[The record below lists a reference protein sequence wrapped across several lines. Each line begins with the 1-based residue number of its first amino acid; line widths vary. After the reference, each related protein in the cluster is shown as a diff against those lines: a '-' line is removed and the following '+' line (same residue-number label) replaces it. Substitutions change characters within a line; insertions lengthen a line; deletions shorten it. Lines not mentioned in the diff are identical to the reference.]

1 MEDER
6 SYLCKSIHQ
15 NCWEAEPEKTHPSV
29 PHSAEVSIEMPAV
42 YLPAEG
48 HIFRKLAYLL
58 KEESEGHNFQGHE
71 ARKWLDKIDNLLSF

>member
-1 MEDER
+1 
-6 SYLCKSIHQ
+6 
-15 NCWEAEPEKTHPSV
+15 
-29 PHSAEVSIEMPAV
+29 MPAV